1 MGIPVIDLFAGPG
14 GLGEGFSS
22 YPSGNHRKFE
32 IKLSVEKDPNAHQT
46 LELRSFYRSFAEKN
60 IPEEYYD
67 VARAKSIKKREAER
81 EKLFNSFPKQAEK
94 ARREAW
100 CAELGVIPD
109 SEVDQRIETGLNG
122 AENWVLIGGP
132 PCQAYSVA
140 GRSRRQWKDN
150 LDKEDKRVHLY
161 KEYLRIIAKFHPAVF
176 VMENVRGLL
185 SSKVD
190 GEKVFDLIKS
200 DLSDP
205 SVVFPDFKAPKYR
218 IFSFVKNPLYFDQ
231 NGQPVYE
238 KDTDYLIKSEK
249 YGIPQ
254 KRHRVILLGI
264 REDLNYDGKALLDE
278 VDHQISVK
286 EAIGNL
292 PKLRSGLNRTLVG
305 TEIKENKVKRYYDQ
319 VKDNYENWR
328 KHVSIFDKELQALNT
343 AFSPVKFNSNSLT
356 KGGEYL
362 EVKVQYQDTD
372 LHDWYKDPRLNGL
385 PNHESRSHL
394 VQDLK
399 RYLFATKFAKKY
411 GLSPKLRDY
420 QRYSEAL
427 LPDHANAK
435 SGKFSDRFRVQL
447 EDSPATTVTC
457 HISRDGHYFIHYDPS
472 QCRSFT
478 VREAARI
485 QTFPDN
491 YIFCGSRTA
500 QFHQVGNAVPP
511 YLAKQLAKIVH
522 QILEGNQIIKLSP
535 FPEPNYSVQ
544 KPQEIASI

>member
-109 SEVDQRIETGLNG
+109 EEVDQRIEQGLND
-122 AENWVLIGGP
+122 EKNWVLIGGP

-185 SSKVD
+185 SSRVD
-190 GEKVFDLIKS
+190 GNKVFDLIKS
-200 DLSDP
+200 DLGDP
-205 SVVFPDFKAPKYR
+205 SSVFPEYDAPKYK
-218 IFSFVKNPLYFDQ
+218 IFSFVNQPVYFDQ
-231 NGQPVYE
+231 TGQPVYE
-238 KDTDYLIKSEK
+238 KDTDYLIKAEN

-254 KRHRVILLGI
+254 KRHRVILLGV
-264 REDLNYDGKALLDE
+264 REDVKYGGEKLLDE
-278 VDHQISVK
+278 VAHQVSVK
-286 EAIGNL
+286 EAIGDLPKVRSALNRYFVGMEEKNGKSRRVYKSVKDCSGTWNTYLSRFEQEIQSLDSSFKKVNFFKNNL
-292 PKLRSGLNRTLVG
+292 PVG
-305 TEIKENKVKRYYDQ
+305 GEYFE
-319 VKDNYENWR
+319 
-328 KHVSIFDKELQALNT
+328 SLAPSLNT
-343 AFSPVKFNSNSLT
+343 ALDEWYVDNRL
-356 KGGEYL
+356 KGF
-362 EVKVQYQDTD
+362 
-372 LHDWYKDPRLNGL
+372 

-394 VQDLK
+394 VEDLK
-399 RYLFATKFAKKY
+399 RYLFAAKFANKY
-411 GLSPKLRDY
+411 GYSPKLGDY

-447 EDSPATTVTC
+447 ADSPATTVTS
-457 HISRDGHYFIHYDPS
+457 HISKDGHYFIHYDPS

-500 QFHQVGNAVPP
+500 QYHQVGNAVPP
-511 YLAKQLAKIVH
+511 FLAKKLAEVVSH
-522 QILEGNQIIKLSP
+522 ILDKNQVVKVSAG
-535 FPEPNYSVQ
+535 PEISTVADEYLV
-544 KPQEIASI
+544 